1 MNSPFEVRLGRERR
15 PRCRA
20 APRGPAAATAPS
32 RSRGTRRE
40 SRNTGVRYLIAIRA
54 ASIAAVEALAGRR
67 RRDDRH
73 RRLRVAPV
81 QHHQQVGLLGL
92 RRHPGRRARAL
103 DVEDQQRQLERD
115 READRLLLQHDARA
129 RPTCRRRARRRT
141 TRRRAAP
148 TAAISSS
155 AWNVRTPKF
164 LCRAS
169 SSRIADAGVIGYAP
183 RKSGS
188 PLSFDAAI
196 RPYASAWLP
205 VMLRYVPGV
214 ERRRLHL
221 VRDGE
226 RLGRLA
232 ERVAGLERLDVRVA
246 DVRRLRELLLE
257 ERERALGRAVEEPR
271 HQPEREHVLRALG
284 LALRDVDLLQRLE
297 RHRRQRH
304 VVHLEL
310 AERAVLERVRR
321 VAGLV
326 EVPLGERVPV
336 DDQRAAL
343 DEVLEVRLQRGRV
356 HRDEH
361 VRPVAGRED
370 VVVGEVELE
379 AGDAGQRAGGRADLG
394 RDSRGRSRGRC
405 RAAPSRS

>member
-1 MNSPFEVRLGRERR
+1 M
-15 PRCRA
+15 
-20 APRGPAAATAPS
+20 
-32 RSRGTRRE
+32 
-40 SRNTGVRYLIAIRA
+40 RYLIAIRA
-54 ASIAAVEALAGRR
+54 ASIAASKHSPGVAAATTGTGDSE
-67 RRDDRH
+67 
-73 RRLRVAPV
+73 LRPYM
-81 QHHQQVGLLGL
+81 HHQQVALLGL
-92 RRHPGRRARAL
+92 RRHPRRRAGAL

-129 RPTCRRRARRRT
+129 RRTCRRRARRRT

-183 RKSGS
+183 RKSGR

-221 VRDGE
+221 VPDGE

-232 ERVAGLERLDVRVA
+232 ERVARVERLDVRVA

-257 ERERALGRAVEEPR
+257 ERERA
-271 HQPEREHVLRALG
+271 
-284 LALRDVDLLQRLE
+284 
-297 RHRRQRH
+297 
-304 VVHLEL
+304 
-310 AERAVLERVRR
+310 
-321 VAGLV
+321 
-326 EVPLGERVPV
+326 
-336 DDQRAAL
+336 
-343 DEVLEVRLQRGRV
+343 
-356 HRDEH
+356 
-361 VRPVAGRED
+361 RPS
-370 VVVGEVELE
+370 
-379 AGDAGQRAGGRADLG
+379 GG
-394 RDSRGRSRGRC
+394 
-405 RAAPSRS
+405 